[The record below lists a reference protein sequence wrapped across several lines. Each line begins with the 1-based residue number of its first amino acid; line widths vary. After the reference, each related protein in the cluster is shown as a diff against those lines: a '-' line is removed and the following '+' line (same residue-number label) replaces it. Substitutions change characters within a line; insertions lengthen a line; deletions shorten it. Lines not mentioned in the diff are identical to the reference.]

1 LRATVRGLRRWFRYV
16 AGVLILAG
24 IVAAI
29 AAPQATLNALQLP
42 LLALFSTS
50 RMVVAYLLSL
60 VFAIAYGHTAATN
73 KRAAVVLL
81 PLLDVLQSIPILGFF
96 PAALVFFV
104 ATFHGHPIGIELA
117 VVFLIFTSMSWNMA
131 FGVYESLTTIPQ
143 DLEAAAA
150 SFGLT
155 GWLRFRHLAFP
166 AAIPKLVYNSIL
178 SWTNGWFFLVAS
190 EIFTAGG
197 TEFQRP
203 GLGAFI
209 AIAGRNGDTASIAI
223 GIGVLAAVVLALD
236 IFLWRPLGAYSER
249 FRMETVTGREIP
261 RVPSPYERFRW
272 LPRLPG
278 VRHWILARLQPI
290 AAGYHRLSLRF
301 ERGYSGHPKV
311 IKDVRR
317 IDLALFIVVFV
328 LVVSTGLIGL
338 VQMFLRPLPPAAAL
352 LPSAALLSF
361 SRLLLAYG
369 VALAWTVPVAA
380 FLGESQRASRYL
392 TPVLEL
398 FASLPATALLPV
410 IIGFALVVTTSFG
423 SAAQL
428 AAILIALF
436 SMQWYLLFNLIAGV
450 RSIPDDLKEAARSF
464 GLRGR
469 TYWRRLLL
477 PAITPSL
484 LTGSIT
490 AWGAGWNA
498 LIVSEYIQYA
508 NRPFE
513 VPGLGSLLNHAVF
526 DPVPDSEML
535 LLTILAMIV
544 VVLAM
549 NKLLWRPLYRR
560 ASHRFRL
567 EV

>member
-1 LRATVRGLRRWFRYV
+1 MRGLRRWLRLV
-16 AGVLILAG
+16 AVVLVLAGVVVALAF
-24 IVAAI
+24 
-29 AAPQATLNALQLP
+29 PQAAWNAIQLP
-42 LLALFSTS
+42 LFAVFSTT
-50 RMVVAYLLSL
+50 RMVIAYLFAL
-60 VFAIAYGHTAATN
+60 VFAIAYGHSAATS
-73 KRAAVVLL
+73 KRASVVLL

-96 PAALVFFV
+96 PAALIFFV

-117 VVFLIFTSMSWNMA
+117 VVFLIFTSMAWNMA
-131 FGVYESLTTIPQ
+131 FGVYESLTTIPA

-150 SFGLT
+150 SFGLR
-155 GWLRFRHLAFP
+155 GWLRFRYLAFP

-190 EIFTAGG
+190 EIFSAGG

-209 AIAGRNGDTASIAI
+209 AVAGRAGDLPSIAI
-223 GIGVLAAVVLALD
+223 GIGALAAVVLTLD
-236 IFLWRPLGAYSER
+236 IFIWRPLGVWSER
-249 FRMETVTGREIP
+249 FRMETTAGREVP
-261 RVPSPYERFRW
+261 RVPSPYVRFRW
-272 LPRLPG
+272 LPRLPK
-278 VRHWILARLQPI
+278 VRRRLIALVQP
-290 AAGYHRLSLRF
+290 ALERYHRLSLRF
-301 ERGYSGHPKV
+301 ERSYAQHPKA
-311 IKDVRR
+311 IREIRR
-317 IDLALFIVVFV
+317 VDLALFVVVFV
-328 LVVSTGLIGL
+328 IVVGTGLVGL
-338 VQMFLRPLPPAAAL
+338 VQMFLRPLPASASA
-352 LPSAALLSF
+352 LPSAAVLSL
-361 SRLLLAYG
+361 SRLVVAYG
-369 VALAWTVPVAA
+369 IALVWTIPVAA
-380 FLGESQRASRYL
+380 ILGESRRASRYL
-392 TPVLEL
+392 TPALEL

-410 IIGFALVVTTSFG
+410 IVGFALLLASSVG
-423 SAAQL
+423 AAAQL

-508 NRPFE
+508 GRLFE
-513 VPGLGSLLNHAVF
+513 VPGLGQLLNHAVY
-526 DPVPDSEML
+526 PIPDNEML
-535 LLTILAMIV
+535 LLTILTMIV
-544 VVLAM
+544 VVLSM
-549 NKLLWRPLYRR
+549 NKLLWRPLFRR
-560 ASHRFRL
+560 ATTRYRL